1 MKNADICAHMA
12 EKIKI
17 AIFASG
23 TGSNAKNLIN
33 SFSACDYAKID
44 LMVCNNPQANAV
56 TIAHD
61 NFLPCYIPLKNN
73 WNSGM
78 DLLQQLKNHGIELIV
93 LAGFLWKIPENVIHQ
108 FPDRIINIHPSLLPK
123 FGGKGMYGR
132 HVHEA
137 VLAATE
143 KKSGITIHLVNEEY
157 DRGRILFQKSIDLN
171 ENESP
176 QSLAER
182 INELE
187 LLHFPEVVKDYI
199 QNEILSS
206 KTDD

>member
-1 MKNADICAHMA
+1 MKIADICAHMA

-33 SFSACDYAKID
+33 SFSVCDYAKIE
-44 LMVCNNPQANAV
+44 LMVCNNPRANAV

-73 WNSGM
+73 WNSGI
-78 DLLQQLKNHGIELIV
+78 DLLQQLKNHSIDLIV
-93 LAGFLWKIPENVIHQ
+93 LAGFLWKIPENVIHRY
-108 FPDRIINIHPSLLPK
+108 PDRIINIHPSLLPK

-137 VLAATE
+137 VLAAGE

-157 DRGRILFQKSIDLN
+157 DKGRILFQKSIDLN
-171 ENESP
+171 ENESS

-187 LLHFPEVVKDYI
+187 LLHFPEVVLDYI
-199 QNEILSS
+199 QNEILSP

>member
-1 MKNADICAHMA
+1 MA

-23 TGSNAKNLIN
+23 AGSNAKNLIN
-33 SFSACDYAKID
+33 SFSVCDYAKID

-61 NFLPCYIPLKNN
+61 NSLPCYIPLKNN

-93 LAGFLWKIPENVIHQ
+93 LAGFLWKIPESVIHQ

-137 VLAATE
+137 VLAAAE
-143 KKSGITIHLVNEEY
+143 KMSGITIHLVNEEY
-157 DRGRILFQKSIDLN
+157 DRGRILFQKSIDLK

-176 QSLAER
+176 QSLAQR